1 MVWPDDTLSDGR
13 EGAARVVRR
22 AVTSLGTGSCRLGAH
37 WDCGRWPARAS
48 WTADPA
54 LSPLDAWKAATSA
67 AEKLGLLPI
76 SHGRDRQLAD
86 LIVLDADPLAD
97 IHNSVKI
104 RCVIKNGQLFDG
116 PTLAS
121 GGRQSRFED
130 VLQRENR
137 GDAPIR
143 RRDLGGTTREAL
155 RQRPSRL
162 ARRRTLGAAGLQRSL
177 APGKWTAAEILV
189 HLAQVETMFQAR
201 LRLGLATP
209 GIALQ
214 PFDQDDFMR
223 TGGTDDGSAAL
234 EAYLGLRRFALP
246 LIERLTA
253 AELATP
259 MRHADY
265 GDISVAWLLAWC
277 AGHERRHLGQ
287 LAALA

>member
-1 MVWPDDTLSDGR
+1 MS
-13 EGAARVVRR
+13 
-22 AVTSLGTGSCRLGAH
+22 
-37 WDCGRWPARAS
+37 
-48 WTADPA
+48 
-54 LSPLDAWKAATSA
+54 
-67 AEKLGLLPI
+67 
-76 SHGRDRQLAD
+76 
-86 LIVLDADPLAD
+86 
-97 IHNSVKI
+97 
-104 RCVIKNGQLFDG
+104 
-116 PTLAS
+116 
-121 GGRQSRFED
+121 
-130 VLQRENR
+130 
-137 GDAPIR
+137 DAPNPYGV
-143 RRDLGGTTREAL
+143 DLGGIDAREAL
-155 RQRPSRL
+155 RQTPVALERAVERI
-162 ARRRTLGAAGLQRSL
+162 GAPGMQRSL

-223 TGGTDDGSAAL
+223 TGGTDDGRAAL

-259 MRHADY
+259 MRHADF

-287 LAALA
+287 LEALA